1 MFNVCPNCGEY
12 RVDKMVLPDG
22 PYAVCPVCEYRHK
35 FVRLPLFVVTGA
47 SGTGKTTTCLT
58 AAASTKDFVVMESDI
73 LYSDEVKQPEKYREL
88 WLRVCKNISQAG
100 KPVILCGSC
109 IPSQFESCVE
119 RRYFSELHYLALVCD
134 DEAVAL
140 RLRARPAWRRTSD
153 DEYIA
158 RHVEFN
164 RWLKENARSTE
175 PPMTLLDTTEIGV
188 DESVER
194 LLSWAGKIYG

>member
-1 MFNVCPNCGEY
+1 M
-12 RVDKMVLPDG
+12 L
-22 PYAVCPVCEYRHK
+22 
-35 FVRLPLFVVTGA
+35 FVRFVSTG
-47 SGTGKTTTCLT
+47 
-58 AAASTKDFVVMESDI
+58 I
-73 LYSDEVKQPEKYREL
+73 
-88 WLRVCKNISQAG
+88 
-100 KPVILCGSC
+100 
-109 IPSQFESCVE
+109 
-119 RRYFSELHYLALVCD
+119 D